1 MSTTLE
7 KLEELVDKVEVTIEK
22 IRGIVKEIEKAK
34 KLEVESR

>member
-7 KLEELVDKVEVTIEK
+7 KLEELVDKVEATIEK
-22 IRGIVKEIEKAK
+22 IRGVVKEIEKAK